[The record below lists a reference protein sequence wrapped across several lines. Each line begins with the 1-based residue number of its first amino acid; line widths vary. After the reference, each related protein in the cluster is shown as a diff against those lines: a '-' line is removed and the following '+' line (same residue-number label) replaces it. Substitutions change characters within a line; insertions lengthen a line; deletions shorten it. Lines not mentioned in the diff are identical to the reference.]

1 MRKLIAIALLLGS
14 SSLFA
19 DDCKRIDPEYFDET
33 IKTMTMANNELL
45 TIESYQCP
53 INRHNYP
60 FFYTTFHWKF
70 TKNNK
75 IIESGIYFDKNK
87 EENSGIVGQSIER
100 VSSSTI
106 VIDESSERGGNL
118 HLLHWSPN
126 KTLISYKLS
135 YTGHDEDGVCV
146 SSKED
151 TINIQRCYWNFNVK
165 KTRYYGDILKLKIT
179 NNTFKVMNPKLLKTF
194 TDWDFLPDFKYQ

>member
-75 IIESGIYFDKNK
+75 S
-87 EENSGIVGQSIER
+87 
-100 VSSSTI
+100 
-106 VIDESSERGGNL
+106 L
-118 HLLHWSPN
+118 
-126 KTLISYKLS
+126 
-135 YTGHDEDGVCV
+135 
-146 SSKED
+146 
-151 TINIQRCYWNFNVK
+151 
-165 KTRYYGDILKLKIT
+165 
-179 NNTFKVMNPKLLKTF
+179 
-194 TDWDFLPDFKYQ
+194 